1 MAKAHQ
7 LFTVMHMERTKK
19 LMTSIHAWEAQM
31 LPQNT
36 ETPAQKNEQ
45 AAFEAKLTAVVMGE
59 LSWQKLEPDF
69 AKLYA
74 ANYTAEQ
81 LDGLIA
87 FYGSPLGQA
96 VLAKTPICS
105 TSPARSRSSISP

>member
-1 MAKAHQ
+1 
-7 LFTVMHMERTKK
+7 
-19 LMTSIHAWEAQM
+19 M